1 MKIALCG
8 TSRSGKTT
16 LFEILTG
23 SEAATRSGG
32 GRPEARLG
40 IARVPDPRL
49 DRLSALYS
57 PKKTT
62 PATVQYEDLAP
73 LAEGSRSDASLVAEL
88 RSADALLLVVRA
100 WDDPNDPHPSGSV
113 DPARDVDLLLTEF
126 LLADLEVASRRV
138 EKLDALVSKTNRP
151 EEKAELARLQP
162 VVRALEEGKPVA
174 RLEVSKEDEK
184 ALRGFG
190 FLSAK
195 PVLIAV
201 NLGEDD
207 TGRVGAGAVEFG
219 LAEAAARPG
228 VELVA
233 LSARIEAEIASL
245 PGEDAE
251 AFRADLGLADPALD
265 RLLRASLHLLGQI
278 SFFTVGEDECRAWT
292 VRRGSTARQAAGA
305 IHTDLERGF
314 IRAEVIEQGAL
325 LECGSFA
332 EAKHRGLVRL
342 EGKDYVVQDG
352 DVINVR
358 FAV

>member
-23 SEAATRSGG
+23 SEASARSGR

-40 IARVPDPRL
+40 VARVPDPRL
-49 DRLSALYS
+49 ERLTELYRPRKS
-57 PKKTT
+57 T

-73 LAEGSRSDASLVAEL
+73 LEEGSCSDASLVAEL
-88 RSADALLLVVRA
+88 RSADALLVVLRA
-100 WDDPNDPHPSGSV
+100 WDDPSDPHPSGSV
-113 DPARDVDLLLTEF
+113 DPARDLDLLLTEF
-126 LLADLEVASRRV
+126 LLADLEVASRRA
-138 EKLDALVSKTNRP
+138 EKLESLASKPGRS
-151 EEKAELARLQP
+151 EEKAELDRLLP
-162 VVRALEEGKPVA
+162 LLRALEEGTPVGM
-174 RLEVSKEDEK
+174 LELSEAEEK
-184 ALRGFG
+184 AVRGFG
-190 FLSAK
+190 FLTAK

-201 NLGEDD
+201 NLGEED
-207 TGRVGAGAVEFG
+207 TGRIGAGAEAFG
-219 LAEAAARPG
+219 LAELVSRPG

-233 LSARIEAEIASL
+233 LSARIEAEIADL
-245 PGEDAE
+245 PDEDAA
-251 AFRADLGLADPALD
+251 AFRADLGLAEPALD

-292 VRRGSTARQAAGA
+292 VRRGSSARRAAGT

-314 IRAEVIEQGAL
+314 IRAETVGHGAL
-325 LECGSFA
+325 LETGSFA
-332 EAKHRGLVRL
+332 EARQRGLVRL

-352 DVINVR
+352 DVMNVR